1 MSDLTQSVFNLLKER
16 GLKIVTA
23 ESCTGGLIAKSL
35 TDKAGSSA
43 VFDRGFITYS
53 NQSKIDLLGV
63 KPASLETYG
72 AVSKEVARE
81 MAIGALK
88 QSGDVALS
96 VTGIAG
102 PDGGSADKPVGLVF
116 IGFVQKNY
124 EPLVF
129 QNNFSG
135 TRDEVRN
142 AAMQAAFQII
152 LDNVK

>member
-1 MSDLTQSVFNLLKER
+1 MLDLTQSVFNLLKDR
-16 GLKIVTA
+16 HFKIVTA

-35 TDKAGSSA
+35 TDKMGSSA
-43 VFDRGFITYS
+43 VFDRGYITYS

-63 KPASLETYG
+63 KTETLAARG

-88 QSGDVALS
+88 QSGDLAIS

-129 QNNFSG
+129 QNNFTG